1 MDRRGSSPSEA
12 FGRWKGQRRF
22 HRKIT
27 KAIDHL
33 GSGQGSMAESVFD
46 PVAEGEGEMIALGY
60 IWKVV
65 VNIVILFIV
74 AWALDKLNGRTE
86 TLIVAVLGMIYVT
99 RTTQG
104 FQGLAMVELA
114 LLHQEQIDAI
124 RTWIDGT
131 YQPDRADELKFFKR
145 VRAKFY
151 IDCIFLAL
159 ISLLCMLVFFS
170 RL

>member
-1 MDRRGSSPSEA
+1 
-12 FGRWKGQRRF
+12 
-22 HRKIT
+22 
-27 KAIDHL
+27 
-33 GSGQGSMAESVFD
+33 
-46 PVAEGEGEMIALGY
+46 MIALGY

-86 TLIVAVLGMIYVT
+86 TLIVAVLGMIYVAI

-104 FQGLAMVELA
+104 SQAIAMVEIA

-131 YQPDRADELKFFKR
+131 YEPDRADELKLFNR

-159 ISLLCMLVFFS
+159 ISLLCMLAFFT

>member
-1 MDRRGSSPSEA
+1 
-12 FGRWKGQRRF
+12 
-22 HRKIT
+22 
-27 KAIDHL
+27 
-33 GSGQGSMAESVFD
+33 
-46 PVAEGEGEMIALGY
+46 MIALGY

-99 RTTQG
+99 IRTTQG
-104 FQGLAMVELA
+104 FQGLAIMELA
-114 LLHQEQIDAI
+114 LRHQGQIDAI

-131 YQPDRADELKFFKR
+131 YQPDRADELKLFKR
-145 VRAKFY
+145 VRAEFY

>member
-1 MDRRGSSPSEA
+1 MVASRGIPTASTICQKRA
-12 FGRWKGQRRF
+12 
-22 HRKIT
+22 
-27 KAIDHL
+27 L
-33 GSGQGSMAESVFD
+33 
-46 PVAEGEGEMIALGY
+46 AEGEGEMIALGY

-99 RTTQG
+99 IRTTQG
-104 FQGLAMVELA
+104 FQLLAMGELA

-131 YQPDRADELKFFKR
+131 YQPDRAELKLFKR

-151 IDCIFLAL
+151 IDGIFLAL